1 LSDPHTS
8 SHVTLVSESAAAA
21 AAAAA
26 TTLVRGKSST
36 WRACQLNH
44 LQLALATKHAL
55 ERELL

>member
-8 SHVTLVSESAAAA
+8 SHVTLVSESAA